1 MFSNDRE
8 IISPKLDKEGS
19 TLQNES
25 LQLGYYISQDKHGD
39 VRASPNN
46 HPPDNEH
53 NDSDFEFDNF
63 DWPLDDVV
71 TASCG
76 NLFSTTAKLLPLRNA
91 NSRND
96 EISTDN
102 EINKSKNVSN
112 LSKRVNTNDMAD
124 SLEKLHLSETNNKD
138 FQKLIRLRLMN

>member
-19 TLQNES
+19 TPQNES

-46 HPPDNEH
+46 HPPDNKH

-71 TASCG
+71 TASTVVTYSQAQQQNCCHCVMQIV
-76 NLFSTTAKLLPLRNA
+76 AMMKYLL
-91 NSRND
+91 
-96 EISTDN
+96 I
-102 EINKSKNVSN
+102 
-112 LSKRVNTNDMAD
+112 M
-124 SLEKLHLSETNNKD
+124 
-138 FQKLIRLRLMN
+138 KLINQRM